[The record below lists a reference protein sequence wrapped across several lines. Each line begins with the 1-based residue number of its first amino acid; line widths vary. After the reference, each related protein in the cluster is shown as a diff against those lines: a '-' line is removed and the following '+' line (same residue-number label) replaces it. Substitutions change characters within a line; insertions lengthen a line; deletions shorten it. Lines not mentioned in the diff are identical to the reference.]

1 MATTTAKTH
10 PTEMPALA
18 QQIREQLVSTVK
30 QGQQMSV
37 DAAQTWVKAVSVL
50 PAPRPARVPGIPA
63 VPDVEEA
70 TKYAFDVAA
79 DLLVA
84 QRDFALQLASVF
96 SPRRSLSDRR
106 PRQGDD
112 TRTEASMTAAAMIPS
127 STWEA
132 SSARSDR
139 WPICRCASCLRWPR
153 SRTPTSASSS
163 AGCTSRPYACSSR
176 SPMR

>member
-1 MATTTAKTH
+1 MATTTTTKT
-10 PTEMPALA
+10 PTTEMPALA

-50 PAPRPARVPGIPA
+50 PIPDRPAIPGIPA
-63 VPDVEEA
+63 VPGVEAA

-96 SPRRSLSDRR
+96 
-106 PRQGDD
+106 
-112 TRTEASMTAAAMIPS
+112 IP
-127 STWEA
+127 EK
-132 SSARSDR
+132 
-139 WPICRCASCLRWPR
+139 IVV
-153 SRTPTSASSS
+153 
-163 AGCTSRPYACSSR
+163 
-176 SPMR
+176 